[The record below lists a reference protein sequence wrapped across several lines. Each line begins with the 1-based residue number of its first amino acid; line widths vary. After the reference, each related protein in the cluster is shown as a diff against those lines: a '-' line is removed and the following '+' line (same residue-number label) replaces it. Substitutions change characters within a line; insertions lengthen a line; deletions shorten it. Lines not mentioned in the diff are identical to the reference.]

1 MTLNKKQRRTIIIGI
16 TIIFLMMLIP
26 PWRTPGT
33 YSRITDAGYGFIFAS
48 DVRYRISLTDGFVY
62 LTGGPVNLALTTL
75 IIQCFAVAALTALLA
90 FIFNKPQ
97 K

>member
-1 MTLNKKQRRTIIIGI
+1 MNKKQRTAIISGI
-16 TIIFLMMLIP
+16 TVIFLMMLIP

-62 LTGGPVNLALTTL
+62 LTGGPVSIAFTTL
-75 IIQCFAVAALTALLA
+75 MIQCFAVAALTTLLV
-90 FIFNKPQ
+90 FIFNKPKQ
-97 K
+97 V